1 MAAGKMVEG
10 KMLLSVNQVSK
21 DYGGSSAFLHRTF
34 PAFFRAPQR
43 VLDNIS
49 FEINQG
55 ENVGL
60 VGASG
65 AGKSTL
71 ARLICG
77 IERATSGEIL
87 LNGSAVTGAKTR
99 RNQLSLLSQNYADS
113 VNPTMNV
120 LQAIREPLIIQGE
133 KDRTIIQEKA
143 AALLEKV
150 GLNADLFSKPVR
162 QLSGGQIQR
171 VTLCRALIHRPK
183 LIILDEPTSALDVV
197 HQVQFLDLLKTFQE
211 EHSLS
216 YFFISHNLAAVA
228 YLCERVLFLEKGKLR
243 DHHN

>member
-1 MAAGKMVEG
+1 
-10 KMLLSVNQVSK
+10 MLLSVNQVSK

-34 PAFFRAPQR
+34 PAFFRAPQQ

-49 FEINQG
+49 FEIKQG

-60 VGASG
+60 VGESG

-77 IERATSGEIL
+77 IERPTSGEIL
-87 LNGSAVTGAKTR
+87 LNGSSVTSAKTR

-133 KDRTIIQEKA
+133 KDRAIIQEKA
-143 AALLEKV
+143 AVLLEKV

-197 HQVQFLDLLKTFQE
+197 HQVQFLDLLNTLQE

-228 YLCERVLFLEKGKLR
+228 YLCERVLFLEKGKLKE
-243 DHHN
+243 